1 LKGRTISHTDEK
13 ADPMS
18 LAAECLSGRNA
29 VVVGASSGINLG
41 IAHRLGSLGARIAII
56 SRSQER
62 IEAAAD
68 TLRADAL
75 DVTPH
80 AGDVRDA
87 TAVQAIMTEV
97 ADAKGPIDIVVSGA
111 AGNFFVPAAKMSPNA
126 FKTVIDI
133 DLIGT
138 FNVLSAAY
146 PHLRR
151 PGAVLVNITAPQAD
165 RAMPMQAH
173 ACSAKAGIEMLT
185 RCLALEWGVD
195 GIRVNAVSPGPIAD
209 TEGLARLATD
219 AQLAERI
226 RGALALPRFGQR
238 IDIGNAV
245 AWLCSEGA
253 SFVTGTTIDCDGG
266 MRLGNLY
273 LPE

>member
-1 LKGRTISHTDEK
+1 
-13 ADPMS
+13 MS
-18 LAAECLSGRNA
+18 LDPQCLSGRNA
-29 VVVGASSGINLG
+29 IVVGASSGINLG
-41 IAHRLGSLGARIAII
+41 VAYRLGSLGARLAIV
-56 SRSQER
+56 SRTPER
-62 IEAAAD
+62 IEAAAA
-68 TLRADAL
+68 TLRADGL
-75 DVTPH
+75 DVTAH

-87 TAVQAIMTEV
+87 PAMQAIMTEV
-97 ADAKGPIDIVVSGA
+97 ADKKGPIDIVLSGA

-126 FKTVIDI
+126 FKTIVDI
-133 DLIGT
+133 DLVGT

-146 PHLRR
+146 PHLSR
-151 PGAVLVNITAPQAD
+151 PGAVLVNITAPQAE

-173 ACSAKAGIEMLT
+173 ACSAKAGIDMLT
-185 RCLALEWGVD
+185 RCLALEWGAE

-219 AQLAERI
+219 SDLAERI

-245 AWLCSEGA
+245 AWLCSEAA

-273 LPE
+273 APE

>member
-1 LKGRTISHTDEK
+1 
-13 ADPMS
+13 MS

-138 FNVLSAAY
+138 FNVLFRTSDDRERCWSIS
-146 PHLRR
+146 RR
-151 PGAVLVNITAPQAD
+151 PRLTAPC
-165 RAMPMQAH
+165 RCKPMPVRQRPA
-173 ACSAKAGIEMLT
+173 S
-185 RCLALEWGVD
+185 RC
-195 GIRVNAVSPGPIAD
+195 
-209 TEGLARLATD
+209 
-219 AQLAERI
+219 
-226 RGALALPRFGQR
+226 
-238 IDIGNAV
+238 
-245 AWLCSEGA
+245 
-253 SFVTGTTIDCDGG
+253 
-266 MRLGNLY
+266 
-273 LPE
+273 

>member
-1 LKGRTISHTDEK
+1 
-13 ADPMS
+13 MS

-195 GIRVNAVSPGPIAD
+195 GIRVNAVSPGPIAN

-273 LPE
+273 VPE

>member
-1 LKGRTISHTDEK
+1 MQTIMT
-13 ADPMS
+13 
-18 LAAECLSGRNA
+18 
-29 VVVGASSGINLG
+29 G
-41 IAHRLGSLGARIAII
+41 IA
-56 SRSQER
+56 
-62 IEAAAD
+62 D
-68 TLRADAL
+68 T
-75 DVTPH
+75 
-80 AGDVRDA
+80 
-87 TAVQAIMTEV
+87 
-97 ADAKGPIDIVVSGA
+97 KGPTDIIVSGA
-111 AGNFFVPAAKMSPNA
+111 AGNFFVPATKMSPNA

-146 PHLRR
+146 PHLKR
-151 PGAVLVNITAPQAD
+151 PGAVLVSITAPQAE

-185 RCLALEWGVD
+185 RCLALEWGVE

-219 AQLAERI
+219 AELAERI

-245 AWLCSEGA
+245 AWLCSEAAG
-253 SFVTGTTIDCDGG
+253 FVTGTTIDCDGG

-273 LPE
+273 APE

>member
-1 LKGRTISHTDEK
+1 
-13 ADPMS
+13 
-18 LAAECLSGRNA
+18 
-29 VVVGASSGINLG
+29 VGASSGINLG
-41 IAHRLGSLGARIAII
+41 VAHRLGSLGAQIAIVSRSSERIA
-56 SRSQER
+56 
-62 IEAAAD
+62 AAAD
-68 TLRADAL
+68 ALRADGL
-75 DVTPH
+75 DVTHH
-80 AGDVRDA
+80 AGDVREA
-87 TAVQAIMTEV
+87 TAMQTIMTEV
-97 ADAKGPIDIVVSGA
+97 ADAKGPIDIVLSGA
-111 AGNFFVPAAKMSPNA
+111 AGNFFVPAAKMSANA

-146 PHLRR
+146 PHLKR
-151 PGAVLVNITAPQAD
+151 PGAVLVNITAPQAE

-185 RCLALEWGVD
+185 RCLALEWGVE

-219 AQLAERI
+219 AELVELVELI
-226 RGALALPRFGQR
+226 RCALALPRFGQR
-238 IDIGNAV
+238 VDIGNAV
-245 AWLCSEGA
+245 AWLCSEAA

-273 LPE
+273 APG

>member
-1 LKGRTISHTDEK
+1 
-13 ADPMS
+13 MS

-165 RAMPMQAH
+165 RAMSMQAH

-273 LPE
+273 VPE

>member
-1 LKGRTISHTDEK
+1 
-13 ADPMS
+13 
-18 LAAECLSGRNA
+18 
-29 VVVGASSGINLG
+29 
-41 IAHRLGSLGARIAII
+41 
-56 SRSQER
+56 
-62 IEAAAD
+62 
-68 TLRADAL
+68 
-75 DVTPH
+75 
-80 AGDVRDA
+80 
-87 TAVQAIMTEV
+87 
-97 ADAKGPIDIVVSGA
+97 
-111 AGNFFVPAAKMSPNA
+111 
-126 FKTVIDI
+126 
-133 DLIGT
+133 
-138 FNVLSAAY
+138 
-146 PHLRR
+146 
-151 PGAVLVNITAPQAD
+151 
-165 RAMPMQAH
+165 
-173 ACSAKAGIEMLT
+173 MLT

-273 LPE
+273 VPE

>member
-1 LKGRTISHTDEK
+1 MALDHQ
-13 ADPMS
+13 
-18 LAAECLSGRNA
+18 CLSGRNA

-41 IAHRLGSLGARIAII
+41 VAHRLGSLGAQIAIVSRSPERIA
-56 SRSQER
+56 
-62 IEAAAD
+62 AAAD
-68 TLRADAL
+68 TLRSDGL
-75 DVTPH
+75 DVTHH
-80 AGDVRDA
+80 AGDVREA
-87 TAVQAIMTEV
+87 TAMQAIMTEV
-97 ADAKGPIDIVVSGA
+97 ADAKGPIDIILSGA
-111 AGNFFVPAAKMSPNA
+111 AGNFFVPAAKMSANA

-138 FNVLSAAY
+138 FNVLSSAY
-146 PHLRR
+146 PHLKR
-151 PGAVLVNITAPQAD
+151 PGAVLVNITAPQAG

-173 ACSAKAGIEMLT
+173 ACSAKAGIDMLT
-185 RCLALEWGVD
+185 RCLALEWGVE

-219 AQLAERI
+219 AELAELI

-238 IDIGNAV
+238 VDIGNAV
-245 AWLCSEGA
+245 AWLCSEAA

-273 LPE
+273 APG

>member
-1 LKGRTISHTDEK
+1 MAL
-13 ADPMS
+13 DPQCM
-18 LAAECLSGRNA
+18 SGRNA

-41 IAHRLGSLGARIAII
+41 VAHRLGSLGARIAIV
-56 SRSQER
+56 SRSSER
-62 IEAAAD
+62 IAAAAD
-68 TLRADAL
+68 ALRADGL
-75 DVTPH
+75 DVTHH
-80 AGDVRDA
+80 AGDVREA
-87 TAVQAIMTEV
+87 TAMQSIMTEV
-97 ADAKGPIDIVVSGA
+97 AAKGPIDIVLSGA
-111 AGNFFVPAAKMSPNA
+111 AGNFFVPAAKMSANA

-146 PHLRR
+146 PHLKR
-151 PGAVLVNITAPQAD
+151 PGAVLVNITAPQAE

-173 ACSAKAGIEMLT
+173 ACSAKAGIDMLT
-185 RCLALEWGVD
+185 RCLALEWGVE

-219 AQLAERI
+219 AELAERI

-245 AWLCSEGA
+245 AWLCSEAA

-273 LPE
+273 APG

>member
-1 LKGRTISHTDEK
+1 
-13 ADPMS
+13 MS
-18 LAAECLSGRNA
+18 LVAQCLSGRNA

-41 IAHRLGSLGARIAII
+41 IAQRLGSLGARIAIV
-56 SRSQER
+56 SRSRER

-68 TLRADAL
+68 ALRSDRL

-87 TAVQAIMTEV
+87 GAMQAIMTEI
-97 ADAKGPIDIVVSGA
+97 AGAKGPIDIVLSGA

-146 PHLRR
+146 PHLKR
-151 PGAVLVNITAPQAD
+151 PGAVLVNITAPQAG

-185 RCLALEWGVD
+185 RCLALEWGAE

-219 AQLAERI
+219 YDLAERV

-245 AWLCSEGA
+245 AWLCSETA

-273 LPE
+273 APS

>member
-1 LKGRTISHTDEK
+1 
-13 ADPMS
+13 
-18 LAAECLSGRNA
+18 
-29 VVVGASSGINLG
+29 
-41 IAHRLGSLGARIAII
+41 
-56 SRSQER
+56 
-62 IEAAAD
+62 
-68 TLRADAL
+68 
-75 DVTPH
+75 
-80 AGDVRDA
+80 
-87 TAVQAIMTEV
+87 
-97 ADAKGPIDIVVSGA
+97 
-111 AGNFFVPAAKMSPNA
+111 
-126 FKTVIDI
+126 
-133 DLIGT
+133 
-138 FNVLSAAY
+138 VLSAAY
-146 PHLRR
+146 PHLKR

-253 SFVTGTTIDCDGG
+253 SFVTGTTIDSDGG

-273 LPE
+273 VPE

>member
-1 LKGRTISHTDEK
+1 
-13 ADPMS
+13 MS
-18 LAAECLSGRNA
+18 PTLQCLSGRNA

-41 IAHRLGSLGARIAII
+41 VARRLGSLGAKVAIV
-56 SRSQER
+56 SRSSER
-62 IEAAAD
+62 IGAAAD
-68 TLRADAL
+68 VLRADGL
-75 DVTPH
+75 EVTHH
-80 AGDVRDA
+80 AGDVREA
-87 TAVQAIMTEV
+87 AAMQTIMTEV
-97 ADAKGPIDIVVSGA
+97 ANEKGPIDIVLSGA

-146 PHLRR
+146 PHLKR
-151 PGAVLVNITAPQAD
+151 PGAALVNITAPQAT

-173 ACSAKAGIEMLT
+173 ACAAKAGIEMLT
-185 RCLALEWGVD
+185 RCLALEWGVE

-219 AQLAERI
+219 ADLADRI
-226 RGALALPRFGQR
+226 RGALALPHVGQC

-245 AWLCSEGA
+245 AWLCSDAA

-273 LPE
+273 APQ

>member
-1 LKGRTISHTDEK
+1 
-13 ADPMS
+13 MS

-209 TEGLARLATD
+209 TEGLARLTTD

-273 LPE
+273 VPE

>member
-1 LKGRTISHTDEK
+1 
-13 ADPMS
+13 
-18 LAAECLSGRNA
+18 
-29 VVVGASSGINLG
+29 
-41 IAHRLGSLGARIAII
+41 
-56 SRSQER
+56 
-62 IEAAAD
+62 
-68 TLRADAL
+68 
-75 DVTPH
+75 
-80 AGDVRDA
+80 
-87 TAVQAIMTEV
+87 MTEV
-97 ADAKGPIDIVVSGA
+97 ADAKGPIDIVLSGA
-111 AGNFFVPAAKMSPNA
+111 AGNFFVPAAKMSANA

-146 PHLRR
+146 PHLKR
-151 PGAVLVNITAPQAD
+151 PGAVLVNITAPQAE

-185 RCLALEWGVD
+185 RCLALEWGVE

-219 AQLAERI
+219 AELAELI

-238 IDIGNAV
+238 VDIGNAV
-245 AWLCSEGA
+245 AWLCSEAA

-273 LPE
+273 APG